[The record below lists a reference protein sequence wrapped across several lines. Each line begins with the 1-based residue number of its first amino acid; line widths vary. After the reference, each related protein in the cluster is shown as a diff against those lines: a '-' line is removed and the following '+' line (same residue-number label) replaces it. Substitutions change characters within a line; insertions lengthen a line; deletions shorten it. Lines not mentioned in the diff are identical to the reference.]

1 MTMNQPQPESA
12 PRVRPDRA
20 VLARHL
26 DAVRITGRVATPREN
41 NLAHIGRFLA
51 QERQFDFGVSLSRE
65 WTEDEVFDLMVDRV
79 GISDDRRF
87 VEGVD
92 TISAEKCIDAL
103 DRMRSVLL
111 EVVEARGTLL
121 FATGHPAGLL
131 PVHQAVAAWAQSRGA
146 TIAGLQVDE
155 TSEPVWVSAPA
166 GAPVG
171 GDVRRM
177 DRVHVW
183 HQHGGLPHT
192 HFAEPMLALLEAL
205 QSTGEGT
212 PDLVVADH
220 GWAGGAGTSG
230 LRTVGYA
237 DCNDPALFVAEA
249 QGQVEVAIPL
259 DDNVLPQFY
268 ELLIDYLVGE

>member
-1 MTMNQPQPESA
+1 MTMNQPPREST
-12 PRVRPDRA
+12 PRARPDRA
-20 VLARHL
+20 ALARHL
-26 DAVRITGRVATPREN
+26 DAVRITGLVGTPRES
-41 NLAHIGRFLA
+41 NLSHIGRFLA
-51 QERQFDFGVSLSRE
+51 QERQFDFGVALSRE

-79 GISDDRRF
+79 GISGDREF
-87 VEGVD
+87 TEGVD
-92 TISAEKCIDAL
+92 TISADKCIDAL

-111 EVVEARGTLL
+111 EVVEARGSIL

-131 PVHQAVAAWAQSRGA
+131 PVHQAVAAWAESRGA
-146 TIAGLQVDE
+146 TIAGLPIDE
-155 TSEPVWVSAPA
+155 QSAPVWVE
-166 GAPVG
+166 APVG

-192 HFAEPMLALLEAL
+192 HFAEPMLTLLEAL
-205 QSTGEGT
+205 QSAGERA

-220 GWAGGAGTSG
+220 GWAGAAGTSG
-230 LRTVGYA
+230 VRTVGYA

-249 QGQVEVAIPL
+249 QGQVEVAVPL

-268 ELLIDYLVGE
+268 ELLLDYLVGE

>member
-1 MTMNQPQPESA
+1 MTMHQTSREPT

-20 VLARHL
+20 ALARHL
-26 DAVRITGRVATPREN
+26 DAVRITGRVATPRES
-41 NLAHIGRFLA
+41 NLSHIGRFLA
-51 QERQFDFGVSLSRE
+51 HERQFDFGVALSRE

-79 GISDDRRF
+79 GISDDRRI

-92 TISAEKCIDAL
+92 TIAADKCIDAL
-103 DRMRSVLL
+103 DRMRTVLL
-111 EVVEARGTLL
+111 EVVEARGSIL

-131 PVHQAVAAWAQSRGA
+131 PVHQAVAAWAESRGA
-146 TIAGLQVDE
+146 KIAGLHVDE
-155 TSEPVWVSAPA
+155 QSEPVWVD
-166 GAPVG
+166 APVG

-177 DRVHVW
+177 ERVHVW

-205 QSTGEGT
+205 QSTGEGA

-220 GWAGGAGTSG
+220 GWAGAAGSAG

-249 QGQVEVAIPL
+249 QEQVDVAVPL

-268 ELLIDYLVGE
+268 EPLIDYLVGE

>member
-1 MTMNQPQPESA
+1 MTMHQSPRESTH
-12 PRVRPDRA
+12 RVRPDRA

-41 NLAHIGRFLA
+41 NLSHIGRFLA
-51 QERQFDFGVSLSRE
+51 QERQFDFGVSLSQE
-65 WTEDEVFDLMVDRV
+65 WTEDDVFDLMVDRV

-87 VEGVD
+87 LEGVD
-92 TISAEKCIDAL
+92 TISADKCIDAL
-103 DRMRSVLL
+103 DRMRSVIL
-111 EVVEARGTLL
+111 EVAEARGSIL

-131 PVHQAVAAWAQSRGA
+131 PVHQAVAAWAESRGA
-146 TIAGLQVDE
+146 VIAGLQVGE
-155 TSEPVWVSAPA
+155 QSEPVWVN
-166 GAPVG
+166 APVG

-192 HFAEPMLALLEAL
+192 HFAEPMLTLLEAL
-205 QSTGEGT
+205 KSTGERT

-220 GWAGGAGTSG
+220 GWAGAAGTTG

-268 ELLIDYLVGE
+268 DLLIDYVVGE

>member
-1 MTMNQPQPESA
+1 MTMHQSPRESTQ
-12 PRVRPDRA
+12 RVRPDRA

-26 DAVRITGRVATPREN
+26 DAVRITGRVATPRQN
-41 NLAHIGRFLA
+41 NLSHIGRFLA
-51 QERQFDFGVSLSRE
+51 QERQFDFGVSLSQE
-65 WTEDEVFDLMVDRV
+65 WTEDDVFEIMVDRV

-87 VEGVD
+87 LEGVD
-92 TISAEKCIDAL
+92 TISADKCIDAL
-103 DRMRSVLL
+103 DRMRSVIL
-111 EVVEARGTLL
+111 EVAEARGSIL

-131 PVHQAVAAWAQSRGA
+131 PVHQAVAAWAEARGA
-146 TIAGLQVDE
+146 VIAGLQVGE
-155 TSEPVWVSAPA
+155 QSEPVWVN
-166 GAPVG
+166 APVG

-192 HFAEPMLALLEAL
+192 HFAEPMLTLLEAL
-205 QSTGEGT
+205 KSTGEKT

-220 GWAGGAGTSG
+220 GWAGAAATTG

-268 ELLIDYLVGE
+268 DLLIDYVVGE

>member
-1 MTMNQPQPESA
+1 MTMHQPPREST

-26 DAVRITGRVATPREN
+26 DAVGITGRVATPREN
-41 NLAHIGRFLA
+41 NLSHIGRFLA
-51 QERQFDFGVSLSRE
+51 QERQFDFGVALLRE
-65 WTEDEVFDLMVDRV
+65 WTHDEVFDLMVDRV

-92 TISAEKCIDAL
+92 TISADKCIDAL

-111 EVVEARGTLL
+111 EVVEARGVVL

-131 PVHQAVAAWAQSRGA
+131 PVHQAVAAWAESRGA
-146 TIAGLQVDE
+146 TIAGLPVEEQ
-155 TSEPVWVSAPA
+155 SEPLWVS
-166 GAPVG
+166 APVG
-171 GDVRRM
+171 GDVRRI

-192 HFAEPMLALLEAL
+192 HFAEPMLALREAL
-205 QSTGEGT
+205 QSAGERT

-220 GWAGGAGTSG
+220 GWAGAAGTTG

-249 QGQVEVAIPL
+249 QGQVDAAVPL

-268 ELLIDYLVGE
+268 ELLIDYLIGE